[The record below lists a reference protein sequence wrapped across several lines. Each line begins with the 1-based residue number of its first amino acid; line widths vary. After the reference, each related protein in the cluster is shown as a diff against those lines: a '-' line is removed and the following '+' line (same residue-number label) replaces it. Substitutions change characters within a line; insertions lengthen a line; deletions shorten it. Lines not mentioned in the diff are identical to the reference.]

1 MSINSNRLQV
11 IALVCLLP
19 GIVAVSSLGAPR
31 EFDVKAHY
39 DKSEQMIA
47 MRDGV
52 KLFTAIYS
60 PKDRSQ
66 QYPLLLV
73 RTPYSAAPYGADAFP
88 SPERM
93 APSEDFLRDGYIFV
107 FQEGRGTHKSEGEYL
122 DLRPIRTTTEDTD
135 ETTDTYD
142 SIDWLVK
149 HVPGNNGR
157 VGQWGISHPG
167 WYTVMGMA
175 QPHPALKAAS
185 PQATTFDAFIGDDSH
200 HNGAFNLI
208 LLDWAYS
215 MSRATAPDRH
225 TSKNP
230 WPGIDFGTPWAYEF
244 FLNAGPT
251 DKLNEKYF
259 GGRLTRVWEDVLA
272 HPDYDEFWERR
283 NVRKALAHVT
293 APVLNVM
300 GWFDAWDPYGAM
312 ATYQAIEELNP
323 KNQST
328 LVAGPWSHGGWRRTD
343 GSILGDVHFGSK
355 TSEYFQQQ
363 IVFPFFQYHLKGK
376 GAWSPA
382 EAIVFETGAN
392 QWRQLAQWPPSKVV
406 KKNIYFHDDG
416 RLTFEAPDARGSQG
430 YDSYVS
436 DPSRPIP
443 FTQEIR
449 ADRGANHMTADQR
462 YAFTRPDVLTYRSE
476 TLAADITI
484 AGPVLVNLFAST
496 SGTDSDWFVKLIDV
510 YPGDAPDNENA
521 PKGVKIGGYQM
532 LLGFNVM
539 RGKYRNSL
547 SKPEP
552 MVADKVTPISFNI
565 LDRFHTFKK
574 GHRIMVQVHSSWFPL
589 FDRNPQTFTNI
600 YRAQKSDYQKA
611 TQRVYRSNQSQ
622 SHLVLPI
629 VEHLKP

>member
-1 MSINSNRLQV
+1 MSINSNRRQI
-11 IALVCLLP
+11 IALVLLLP
-19 GIVAVSSLGAPR
+19 GIVAVSSLRALR

-52 KLFTAIYS
+52 KLFTVIYS
-60 PKDRSQ
+60 PKDKSQ

-73 RTPYSAAPYGADAFP
+73 RTPYSAAPYGVDAFP

-122 DLRPIRTTTEDTD
+122 DLRPIRTTTKDTD
-135 ETTDTYD
+135 ETTDTHD

-208 LLDWAYS
+208 LLDWAYL
-215 MSRATAPDRH
+215 MSGATAPDRH
-225 TSKNP
+225 TSKDP
-230 WPGIDFGTPWAYEF
+230 WPGFDLGAPWAYEF

-293 APVLNVM
+293 VPVLNVM

-343 GSILGDVHFGSK
+343 GSTLGDVHFGSK

-392 QWRQLAQWPPSKVV
+392 RWRQLAQWPPSKVV

-416 RLTFEAPDARGSQG
+416 RLTFEAPDARGKG

-449 ADRGANHMTADQR
+449 TDRGANHMTADQR

-510 YPGDAPDNENA
+510 YPGDAPDNEND
-521 PKGVKIGGYQM
+521 PKGVKMGAYQM

-539 RGKYRNSL
+539 RGKYRNSF

-589 FDRNPQTFTNI
+589 FDRNPQIFTNI

-611 TQRVYRSNQSQ
+611 TQRVYRSNQAP

-629 VEHLKP
+629 VEDLKP